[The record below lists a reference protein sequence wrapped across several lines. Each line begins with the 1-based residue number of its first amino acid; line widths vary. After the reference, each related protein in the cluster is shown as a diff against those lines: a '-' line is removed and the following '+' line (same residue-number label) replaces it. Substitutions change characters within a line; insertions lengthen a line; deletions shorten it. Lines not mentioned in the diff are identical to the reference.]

1 MLHRPLLSALLT
13 FAMLFTTSAG
23 SASSSA
29 HRPPGVAAEFFVRAA
44 KGRSRPPANKQLGVG
59 PVVWAKSSFD
69 KAAWNRVPLMLERDL
84 QASFELVRDEKAFTD
99 DSLRKRRATWFYPD
113 DGCFVRATVADD
125 VIAKLLSSANIPT
138 AKIFAF
144 GNLNVRTGNSPAGEV
159 QWWYHVAAITKVT
172 TLTGTTASDEYY
184 VFDPA
189 MNPKAP
195 MPVKTWLNAMDDSDV
210 EIAICAGASYDPDSL
225 CENNDVSTRQSAL
238 ARAYGEVGQFLASE
252 WERLE
257 DLGRDPNLELGS
269 HPPW

>member
-1 MLHRPLLSALLT
+1 MLHRPLLATLLT
-13 FAMLFTTSAG
+13 FATLLTTSTG
-23 SASSSA
+23 TASSSA
-29 HRPPGVAAEFFVRAA
+29 HRPPGVAAEVFVRAA
-44 KGRSRPPANKQLGVG
+44 KARSRPPANKQVGIG
-59 PVVWAKSSFD
+59 PVVWAKSSFEN
-69 KAAWNRVPLMLERDL
+69 ATWNRVPRMLESDL
-84 QASFELVRDEKAFTD
+84 QASFELVRDDKAFTD
-99 DSLRKRRATWFYPD
+99 ERLRKRRATWLYPD

-125 VIAKLLSSANIPT
+125 IIAKLLAPASVPT

-159 QWWYHVAAITKVT
+159 QWWYHVAAISKVT
-172 TLTGTTASDEYY
+172 TITGTTASDEYY

-195 MPVKTWLNAMDDSDV
+195 MPVKTWLNAMDDSDI

-225 CENNDVSTRQSAL
+225 CENNEVSTRQSSL